1 MGNLDGVETVAKGS
15 YLVSDWSAGKVFYI
29 RQEGTVTLL
38 MQLPKGS
45 ADLGYVPDKQLLL
58 VPQMLENKITAY
70 QLRRPDAAK
79 QPSR

>member
-1 MGNLDGVETVAKGS
+1 
-15 YLVSDWSAGKVFYI
+15 VSDWSAGKIFYI

-70 QLRRPDAAK
+70 QLRRPDTAK
-79 QPSR
+79 QPNR